1 MEINRKTLLEKT
13 NSPNQ
18 SKLIQSN
25 PVQSSTLG
33 FCGQRTGRVSLAV
46 LQWLCVS
53 LAVLQWLCVSLAVLQ
68 WLCVSL
74 AVLQWLCVSLAVLQW
89 LCAARASCTSC
100 RGVNRKLWRYLF
112 KLWFYNSKKQIFLLS
127 GEKKTHRKLEP
138 SNMIKI

>member
-1 MEINRKTLLEKT
+1 MCLKKWNTVSSLSFLLQLEVVLMSHFIPDSKKNLWKLNRKTLLEKT

-33 FCGQRTGRVSLAV
+33 FCGQRTGRV
-46 LQWLCVS
+46 W
-53 LAVLQWLCVSLAVLQ
+53 
-68 WLCVSL
+68 
-74 AVLQWLCVSLAVLQW
+74 LAVLQW
-89 LCAARASCTSC
+89 LCAVCASCTSC
-100 RGVNRKLWRYLF
+100 RGVNRKHWRYLF

-127 GEKKTHRKLEP
+127 GKKKTHRKMES